1 MNIEEYKEK
10 FIELAKEMSKEFGAP
25 PKRIRI
31 GDRFYQPVENGLCL
45 RYEVEIEF

>member
-10 FIELAKEMSKEFGAP
+10 FIELAKEMSQDFGAP

-31 GDRFYQPVENGLCL
+31 GDCFYQPVENGLCL

>member
-10 FIELAKEMSKEFGAP
+10 FIELAKEMADDFGAP

-31 GDRFYQPVENGLCL
+31 GDSFYQPVENGLCL